1 MITGAHVIIDSTD
14 AEADRRFLRDVLGL
28 QGVDAGDGWLIFALP
43 PSELAVHPAAEARQE
58 LYLMCGDLEATMA
71 GLETKGATF
80 EMPVREASWG
90 RVVTMVV
97 PGGTRLALY
106 EPRHPRP

>member
-1 MITGAHVIIDSTD
+1 MIDGAHVILFTAAPEETRAFLGD
-14 AEADRRFLRDVLGL
+14 ALGL
-28 QGVDAGDGWLIFALP
+28 RSVDAGDGWLVFALP
-43 PSELAVHPAAEARQE
+43 PSEVAVHPAAEVRQE
-58 LYLMCGDLEATMA
+58 LYLMCADLEATMA

-90 RVVTMVV
+90 RVVTMVI
-97 PGGTRLALY
+97 PGGTHIALY